1 MIFTETALKGAFVI
15 DLELKPDPR
24 GFFARGFCANEFEA
38 HGLKPLVVQGNLSF
52 NHRAGTLR
60 GMHMQVAPSPETKL
74 VRCTMGAIY
83 DVIVDVRP
91 DSPTYLQHIGVELSA
106 ENRRMLYVPEFFA
119 HGYQTLTDNAEVTY
133 LVGEFY
139 NRDAERGLRYNDPA
153 LNIQWPHEVTVIS
166 DKDANWPLLQPE
178 GSIR

>member
-1 MIFTETALKGAFVI
+1 MIFTETPLRGAFVV
-15 DLELKPDPR
+15 DLELRVDSR
-24 GFFARGFCANEFEA
+24 GFFARWFCANEFET

-91 DSPTYLQHIGVELSA
+91 DSPTYLQSFGIELSA
-106 ENRRMLYVPEFFA
+106 ENHRMLYVPEFFA
-119 HGYQTLTDNAEVTY
+119 HGYLTLTDNAEVSY

-139 NRDAERGLRYNDPA
+139 NKDAERGLRYNDPA
-153 LNIQWPHEVTVIS
+153 LNIQWPHEIAVIS
-166 DKDANWPLLQPE
+166 EKDANWPLLQAE
-178 GSIR
+178 GSAR